1 MLAKWRVGGGAQSPA
16 DWRISDL
23 GGSPLGPGTCAAGG
37 VPRSGVERHRPGT
50 TNATDARTL
59 AAATSSFFAGLPRN
73 RSIAIRSPAV
83 SAATLGAAHM
93 ARQWPIQ
100 KDGGSSEAVRTVQ
113 YLLRARANSLAVDG
127 IVGAGTWFALVSAG

>member
-1 MLAKWRVGGGAQSPA
+1 
-16 DWRISDL
+16 
-23 GGSPLGPGTCAAGG
+23 

-83 SAATLGAAHM
+83 SAATPGAAHM
-93 ARQWPIQ
+93 ARQWPVQ
-100 KDGGSSEAVRTVQ
+100 KDGGSGEAVRTVQ
-113 YLLRARANSLAVDG
+113 YLLRALANSLAVDGIFGAATAQAVRSFQQRHRLAVDG